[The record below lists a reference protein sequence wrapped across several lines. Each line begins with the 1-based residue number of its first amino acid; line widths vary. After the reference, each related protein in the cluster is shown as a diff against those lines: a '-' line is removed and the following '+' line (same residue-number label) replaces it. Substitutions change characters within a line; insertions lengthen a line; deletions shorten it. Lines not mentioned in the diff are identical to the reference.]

1 MPILGVVGEIALM
14 AAVGAVVGFVT
25 NTFSDKATNPETT
38 ETEASGEI
46 YFNEYEDEEIP
57 KITDRRTF

>member
-25 NTFSDKATNPETT
+25 NTF
-38 ETEASGEI
+38 GEKPI
-46 YFNEYEDEEIP
+46 SS
-57 KITDRRTF
+57 